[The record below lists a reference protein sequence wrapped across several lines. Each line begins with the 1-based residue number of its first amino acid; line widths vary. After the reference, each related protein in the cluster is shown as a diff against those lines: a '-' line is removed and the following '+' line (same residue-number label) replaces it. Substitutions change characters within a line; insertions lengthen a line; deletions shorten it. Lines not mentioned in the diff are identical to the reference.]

1 MRTPKRTKPKTDF
14 GIKVRVFTAQTGMT
28 VKELAEA
35 AGVKYTTL
43 VETTTG
49 RCAGHQLIPIVR
61 NFMADYQKRMGV

>member
-1 MRTPKRTKPKTDF
+1 MRTANRTKPKTDF
-14 GIKVRVFTAQTGMT
+14 GIEVRIFTAQTGMT
-28 VKELAEA
+28 VKELAER

-61 NFMADYQKRMGV
+61 DFMQNYVKRAEG